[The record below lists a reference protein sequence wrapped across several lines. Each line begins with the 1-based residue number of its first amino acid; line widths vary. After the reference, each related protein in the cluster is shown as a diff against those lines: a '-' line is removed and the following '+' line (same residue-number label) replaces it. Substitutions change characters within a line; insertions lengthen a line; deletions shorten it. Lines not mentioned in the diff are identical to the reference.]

1 MRPDPDRPIP
11 PHPRGLCGIAAAL
24 LGAALIAAAAGGIR
38 AAVAAAA
45 DSGSYAIAIA
55 ANGSGKNDT
64 LLSISGSWPTA
75 CTPTFDK
82 ASLSRSDLRI
92 DARAV
97 LNLCARQRTPYS
109 IELNPR
115 AALGQTALAPS
126 VYHVYYY
133 AANGAQAEPQLRA
146 FALVNAAAGAGG
158 AAFAP
163 ETGFWWT
170 TGGDKAA
177 ARNVLSIE
185 AQGPQ
190 LTVALMSYDADGRGS
205 WQFGTGSLSG
215 RIAHVPLLQIAGG
228 KGPFSAASA
237 GQRGEAGWMLDLEFQ
252 SSSLASAWL
261 SRPLGGEDSPLQVQT
276 VDLVR
281 LPFAKA
287 GDGSAWKGDWILVMD
302 AGTTAPQRLH
312 LDHVEALDAA
322 TFRLGDDAAGIYVDC
337 GLDGSNAELPPSRC
351 ILRRRDGGELGQFT
365 AIAITRMDGALSNGA
380 ALHLLRVSQ

>member
-1 MRPDPDRPIP
+1 MRTDPERTILA
-11 PHPRGLCGIAAAL
+11 HLRGLRRVAAAL
-24 LGAALIAAAAGGIR
+24 LGVASVAALAAGIR
-38 AAVAAAA
+38 TASAAGPDNGGYSIALA
-45 DSGSYAIAIA
+45 GSAR
-55 ANGSGKNDT
+55 NDA

-82 ASLSRSDLRI
+82 ASLSGSDLRI

-97 LNLCARQRTPYS
+97 LSLCTRQATPYS
-109 IELNPR
+109 IELDPR
-115 AALGQTALAPS
+115 AALGKAALAPS

-146 FALVNAAAGAGG
+146 FALVDAGAGAHG

-170 TGGDKAA
+170 TGGNKAA

-185 AQGPQ
+185 AQGTQ

-205 WQFGTGSLSG
+205 WQFGTGALSG
-215 RIAHVPLLQIAGG
+215 RTAHVPLLQIAGAAG
-228 KGPFSAASA
+228 AAYAGP

-261 SRPLGGEDSPLQVQT
+261 SRPLGGDDSALQMQT
-276 VDLVR
+276 IDLVR

-302 AGTTAPQRLH
+302 AGTSAPQRLR